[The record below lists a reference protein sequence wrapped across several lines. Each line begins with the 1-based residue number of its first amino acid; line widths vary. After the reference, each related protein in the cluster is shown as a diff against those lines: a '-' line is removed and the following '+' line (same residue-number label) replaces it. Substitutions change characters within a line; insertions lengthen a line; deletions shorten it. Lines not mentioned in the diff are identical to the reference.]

1 MFIILRNKWKKLQKN
16 TGTLL
21 GAMQYVQCS
30 SLILDNSLLSQWSS
44 VSDGES
50 LSGDL
55 LLGELDA
62 TLIGSG
68 DVTGLLSNVELNMA
82 VGGQVWGNSTV
93 SSVSSS
99 SSLNGSLGGDMSDL
113 ALLSIETLSLS
124 VGLEVLEEVHNVFD
138 RFLWESSIEEVDLF
152 AHSFSWDTIVESS
165 EWNDRLVGED
175 LLHVLDSLV
184 QVHASGGSGSLVAVL
199 EMCSQVINSAF
210 SS

>member
-1 MFIILRNKWKKLQKN
+1 M
-16 TGTLL
+16 
-21 GAMQYVQCS
+21 
-30 SLILDNSLLSQWSS
+30 
-44 VSDGES
+44 
-50 LSGDL
+50 

-62 TLIGSG
+62 SLIGSG

-82 VGGQVWGNSTV
+82 VGGQVWGNSSV

-152 AHSFSWDTIVESS
+152 AHSFS
-165 EWNDRLVGED
+165 
-175 LLHVLDSLV
+175 
-184 QVHASGGSGSLVAVL
+184 
-199 EMCSQVINSAF
+199 
-210 SS
+210 

>member
-1 MFIILRNKWKKLQKN
+1 M
-16 TGTLL
+16 
-21 GAMQYVQCS
+21 
-30 SLILDNSLLSQWSS
+30 
-44 VSDGES
+44 
-50 LSGDL
+50 

-152 AHSFSWDTIVESS
+152 AHSFS
-165 EWNDRLVGED
+165 
-175 LLHVLDSLV
+175 
-184 QVHASGGSGSLVAVL
+184 
-199 EMCSQVINSAF
+199 
-210 SS
+210 